1 MALLKLFSGCF
12 MPPQVQVFFFT
23 RSCAGLGDTMCE
35 KINEFLHKTLLF
47 CERWLLVLSTFI
59 EICMLL
65 FLEWTQLLST
75 TRGVKEVVHNDFDNV
90 QAEIISTNKE
100 LFPGTVTFDDFLWA
114 FRILR

>member
-1 MALLKLFSGCF
+1 
-12 MPPQVQVFFFT
+12 
-23 RSCAGLGDTMCE
+23 MCE

-47 CERWLLVLSTFI
+47 CERWLLVLSTFT